1 MSKTDPINI
10 ANPPG
15 GSPPALGD
23 DYIRTLA
30 RAVAE
35 VLAVDHY
42 MSING
47 NAYDGDDN
55 GKHSKVTF
63 REVLSSKPTLAAN
76 DKGVSYVKGVTPEL
90 HFEDA
95 AGNEI
100 QLTSGGR
107 LYLGS
112 VSIANGNAV
121 ICNNTSNGSDNRR
134 IDLAGGGD
142 TGTGRGGYV
151 RVNGNQ
157 QATNPGQVEL
167 KPGYIDAGE
176 SVRSVIS
183 ADGTRITNVADPSN
197 AQDAATKAYVDA
209 GKFPSVL
216 SATGNNTY
224 TVNLTLTTGTWT
236 VIAFGSY
243 RSGAV
248 GANSLMID
256 GTTVASNESFGD
268 LTGTDTAPLMGA
280 KSSVSGGRTITVRMT
295 QTGTVGFHIFA
306 MAIRTA

>member
-47 NAYDGDDN
+47 NAYDDDDN

-76 DKGVSYVKGVTPEL
+76 DKGVSYIKGVTPEL

-100 QLTSGGR
+100 QLTRGGR

-112 VSIANGNAV
+112 VAIAAGSAV
-121 ICNNTSNGSDNRR
+121 IRNNTSNASDNGR

-142 TGTGRGGYV
+142 AATGRGGYV

-157 QATNPGQVEL
+157 HATNPGQVEL
-167 KPGYIDAGE
+167 KPGFSDAGE
-176 SVRSVIS
+176 TIRAVIS
-183 ADGTRITNVADPSN
+183 ADSARIANLATPISD
-197 AQDAATKAYVDA
+197 QDAATKKYVDDSI
-209 GKFPSVL
+209 PSF
-216 SATGNNTY
+216 GNWETKASGTQY
-224 TVNLTLTTGTWT
+224 TAETDGF
-236 VIAFGSY
+236 VIAFTHGPGVEHSLTGKTPATTTRIKQATGAVY
-243 RSGAV
+243 ATSPVLSFTMPVKKGDTWRVDVSGSGAT
-248 GANSLMID
+248 A
-256 GTTVASNESFGD
+256 TVFWIP
-268 LTGTDTAPLMGA
+268 LT
-280 KSSVSGGRTITVRMT
+280 
-295 QTGTVGFHIFA
+295 
-306 MAIRTA
+306 